1 MKPINIMKGI
11 LCLITLAFI
20 AILVSGCNNVKNSPE
35 KEKIVSID
43 VFVKCSPNVEET
55 IKTFNENMSSKGLVT
70 KYNLKPFLE
79 NHPVHLTL
87 YLTDYDIKEFGKI
100 KEYVKSIAQNT
111 KKFPIETT
119 NYTLS
124 AGNWILLG
132 VDKNNQLQNL
142 SDNVISKLN
151 ALRYKGSEVP
161 SWAMSIPAKK
171 ESFEKYG
178 SPNAFSQFDPHFSV
192 LAADITKENQKS
204 FSSDINSIIGASNIK
219 PMTAQIE
226 AIGIGFTD
234 SYGQVTKVEAIF
246 PLQ

>member
-1 MKPINIMKGI
+1 MKPVNIIKGI
-11 LCLITLAFI
+11 LCLVS
-20 AILVSGCNNVKNSPE
+20 LVFATALVLSCNNTKNSDR
-35 KEKIVSID
+35 KEEIASIN
-43 VFVKCSPNVEET
+43 VFVKCSPNVEEA
-55 IKTFNENMSSKGLVT
+55 IRTFNNNLMSKGLLT
-70 KYNLKPFLE
+70 KYNLKPFLK

-87 YLTDYDIKEFGKI
+87 YLTDYDITELGKI
-100 KEYVKSIAQNT
+100 KEYVKTIAQDT
-111 KKFPIETT
+111 KKFPIETS
-119 NYTLS
+119 NFSLS

-132 VDKNNQLQNL
+132 ADKNKQLQKL

-192 LAADITKENQKS
+192 LAANITKENQKA
-204 FSSDINSIIGASNIK
+204 FTSDINSVIGDSNIK
-219 PMTAQIE
+219 PMTTE
-226 AIGIGFTD
+226 VESIGIGFTD